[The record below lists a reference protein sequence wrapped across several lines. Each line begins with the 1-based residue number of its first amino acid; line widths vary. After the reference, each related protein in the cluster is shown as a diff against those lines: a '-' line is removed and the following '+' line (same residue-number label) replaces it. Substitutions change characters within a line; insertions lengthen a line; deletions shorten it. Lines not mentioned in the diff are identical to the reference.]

1 MIWKDWRSGPVMSGK
16 QPGETPPKR
25 HYETGRPV
33 ADPSRLRKR
42 SVMIAGH
49 RTSVSLEDAFWEVL
63 KELADQR
70 GLSLNQLVAEVDE
83 GRSGNLSSALRVF
96 ALRETCG

>member
-1 MIWKDWRSGPVMSGK
+1 MLGLFAVRILEHLVELQR
-16 QPGETPPKR
+16 R
-25 HYETGRPV
+25 HDHPHG
-33 ADPSRLRKR
+33 
-42 SVMIAGH
+42 GH
-49 RTSVSLEDAFWEVL
+49 HRFELVEIDGAALVEVKGVKGLERCA
-63 KELADQR
+63 ELADQR